1 MPKFLMYAAV
11 VGEVR
16 HIAVKNVV
24 KQLKKKLIVKHNAN
38 TGKLKKVNKP
48 IVGKKEIEDY
58 ANLKKPWMMHLLT
71 PL

>member
-16 HIAVKNVV
+16 HIAVKNAV
-24 KQLKKKLIVKHNAN
+24 KQPKKKLIAKHNEN

>member
-1 MPKFLMYAAV
+1 VPKFFMYAAV
-11 VGEVR
+11 VGEDR
-16 HIAVKNVV
+16 RIAVKNVV
-24 KQLKKKLIVKHNAN
+24 KQPRKRLIVKHNEN

-48 IVGKKEIEDY
+48 IVGKKKIEDY